1 MLINKL
7 KHSYKA
13 KIYILLVSTISF
25 FANYY
30 FGKIGL
36 NPIDSLAFF
45 DSSFMILQGKLPI
58 RDFWAFS
65 GIFIDFFQSFFFKIF
80 GVSWRAYLIH
90 ASFINFIVTLS
101 FFFYLSEKKIDLNL
115 ALIVSLSF
123 SFLFY
128 PVSGTPFSYQHSLAF
143 SYLSVLFLLIGFEK
157 KSRIFFFFIP
167 LFFLFGFFSNQVPS
181 AYISIIVV
189 LFLIINYVIFKRTIF
204 LLPFVL
210 GTILSF
216 LVVIFFLYLINFDFI
231 NFFTQS
237 IIFPLTIAKG
247 RIEGS
252 EYAYFKLYEKLSFK
266 DLVLDFKFIH
276 FFLVFII
283 FVLFLNNK
291 KKILPQIN
299 SYEVSVLFLLLF
311 ISFFFIYHQLLTA
324 NQIFIFSIIPFLAG
338 ITLAIIKE
346 KKFLLKNFLLF
357 FFWFFF
363 LVSTSKYFFRYNI
376 ERYFLD
382 LQKHNVNIA
391 IDANEID
398 NSLSGL
404 KWLTMIYPKNPGKEI
419 SFIKEALELIRQD
432 QRSLMV
438 ITHYSFFSSLTSRDI
453 FIPNRWYFG
462 ISTYP
467 TKNHKNFN
475 YYKNFLGKKF
485 IERKIQ
491 AIYIIDKAGKDMF
504 SFTDFLDSA
513 CFNEK
518 RINELVLVFEFKN
531 CNS

>member
-1 MLINKL
+1 
-7 KHSYKA
+7 
-13 KIYILLVSTISF
+13 
-25 FANYY
+25 
-30 FGKIGL
+30 
-36 NPIDSLAFF
+36 
-45 DSSFMILQGKLPI
+45 
-58 RDFWAFS
+58 
-65 GIFIDFFQSFFFKIF
+65 
-80 GVSWRAYLIH
+80 
-90 ASFINFIVTLS
+90 
-101 FFFYLSEKKIDLNL
+101 
-115 ALIVSLSF
+115 
-123 SFLFY
+123 
-128 PVSGTPFSYQHSLAF
+128 
-143 SYLSVLFLLIGFEK
+143 
-157 KSRIFFFFIP
+157 
-167 LFFLFGFFSNQVPS
+167 
-181 AYISIIVV
+181 
-189 LFLIINYVIFKRTIF
+189 
-204 LLPFVL
+204 
-210 GTILSF
+210 
-216 LVVIFFLYLINFDFI
+216 
-231 NFFTQS
+231 
-237 IIFPLTIAKG
+237 
-247 RIEGS
+247 
-252 EYAYFKLYEKLSFK
+252 
-266 DLVLDFKFIH
+266 
-276 FFLVFII
+276 
-283 FVLFLNNK
+283 VLFLNNK

-404 KWLTMIYPKNPGKEI
+404 KWLTMIYPKDPGKEI
-419 SFIKEALELIRQD
+419 SFIKEALELIRED

-475 YYKNFLGKKF
+475 YYKNFLEKKF